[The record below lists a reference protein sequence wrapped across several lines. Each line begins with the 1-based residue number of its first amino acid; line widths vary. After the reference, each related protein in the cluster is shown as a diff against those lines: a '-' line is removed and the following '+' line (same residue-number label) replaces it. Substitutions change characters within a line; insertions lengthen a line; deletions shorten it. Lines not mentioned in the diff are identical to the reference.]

1 MITKLIKMKLHEP
14 KFAHLR
20 PAQKRT
26 LCYQAHSVNAIL
38 SHSKL
43 FTRSPNKD
51 FCFKTQAVF
60 TVFRISTTVAKL
72 YTGVRIQMITGYF

>member
-1 MITKLIKMKLHEP
+1 MKPPRP

-20 PAQKRT
+20 LVQEWT
-26 LCYQAHSVNAIL
+26 VCYRARSVNTIL

-51 FCFKTQAVF
+51 ICFKTQAVF
-60 TVFRISTTVAKL
+60 TVFRISMTVVKL
-72 YTGVRIQMITGYF
+72 YIGVRIQMITGYF